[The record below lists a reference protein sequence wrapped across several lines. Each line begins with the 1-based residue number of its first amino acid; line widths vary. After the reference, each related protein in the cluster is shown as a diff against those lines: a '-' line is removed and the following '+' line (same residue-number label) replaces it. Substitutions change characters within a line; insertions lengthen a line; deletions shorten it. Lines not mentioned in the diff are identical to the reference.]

1 MTVSSTTNPLI
12 RSLGNGITT
21 AFPTTFVFDTS
32 SDLVVILTGT
42 NGTDTA
48 QIITTH
54 YTVTGG
60 SGATGT
66 VTMITPPASGEYLTI
81 YRDTG
86 LTQELDLVENDQLP
100 AETLEAAFDK
110 LTYIAQ
116 ENRQKLSRAI
126 LFSETSGLTGQD
138 FPDPEADAIIGWDVN
153 GEVLENKS
161 LADIDA
167 YVMPIDAGILTQT
180 TAGTAVARTIT
191 AGTVGGISVTNGSGV
206 SGNPT
211 VDLSITGLTAEAS
224 PDSSND
230 FVVMYD
236 ASAGTNK
243 KVTVANIRGSSA
255 TVGGSNTQIQY
266 NNAGG
271 FGGDSG
277 FVTNGAG
284 SVDITGDLDVD
295 NIKLNGNTISAT
307 DAGGSINFQASTTG
321 TFNFLSTASQSSKLV
336 LYEDTDNGTDT
347 ITIQPPASLA
357 GAYTLTLPTTDGA
370 SGEFLSTDGSGVLS
384 WTASSATAASQAEME
399 AASSTVV
406 TATPG
411 RLQYHPGV
419 AKAWLKCDATGTINA
434 SHNITSITDTGT
446 GIVDVTIA
454 TDFSS
459 ANYVIIG
466 GALYNSRT
474 VTIMFSAQAAGTC
487 TVWGAQQGG
496 SAIDPTS
503 YFITMFGDQ

>member
-12 RSLGNGITT
+12 RSLGNGLTT

-60 SGATGT
+60 SGSTGT
-66 VTMITPPASGEYLTI
+66 VTMVTPPASGEYLTI

-110 LTYIAQ
+110 LTYIVQ
-116 ENRQKLSRAI
+116 ELKEDLSRVVS
-126 LFSETSGLTGQD
+126 FGETSGLDGST
-138 FPDPEADAIIGWDVN
+138 FPAPSADAIIGWDAD
-153 GEVLENKS
+153 GLLLENKS
-161 LADIDA
+161 LTDINTYA
-167 YVMPIDAGILTQT
+167 MPIDSGILTQT
-180 TAGTAVARTIT
+180 TEGTAVARTIT
-191 AGTVGGISVTNGSGV
+191 AGSTGGIAITNGSGV
-206 SGNPT
+206 AGNPT

-224 PDSSND
+224 PDSAND
-230 FVVMYD
+230 LVVMYD

-277 FVTNGAG
+277 FTTDGSGA
-284 SVDITGDLDVD
+284 VNITGDLDVD
-295 NIKLNGNTISAT
+295 NINLNGNTISAT
-307 DAGGSINFQASTTG
+307 DSGGSLNFQASTTG
-321 TFNFLSTASQSSKLV
+321 TFNFLSTSSQSSKLV

-357 GAYTLTLPTTDGA
+357 AAYTLTLPTTDGA

-384 WTASSATAASQAEME
+384 WVASSATAASQAEME
-399 AASSTVV
+399 AASSTSVFV
-406 TATPG
+406 TPG
-411 RLQYHPGV
+411 REQYHPGV
-419 AKAWLKCDATGTINA
+419 AKCWIKASNGGGSLWNINA
-434 SHNITSITDTGT
+434 SHNITSVTDGSSKLT
-446 GIVDVTIA
+446 VTIA

-459 ANYVIIG
+459 SHYAIAVSANSSNTTFTAYPVD
-466 GALYNSRT
+466 S
-474 VTIMFSAQAAGTC
+474 QAAGSFVINTGDYTFYATC
-487 TVWGAQQGG
+487 
-496 SAIDPTS
+496 
-503 YFITMFGDQ
+503 FGDQA